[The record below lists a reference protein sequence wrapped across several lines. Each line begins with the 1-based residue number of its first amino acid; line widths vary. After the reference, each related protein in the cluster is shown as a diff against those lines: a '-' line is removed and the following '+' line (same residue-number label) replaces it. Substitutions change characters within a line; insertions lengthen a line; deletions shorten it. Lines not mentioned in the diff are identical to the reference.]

1 MGAVMAA
8 STYSPLPAF
17 DELLHMAKQD
27 PAALDRLQQKLNQE
41 LIDAQSDNEGRKAIQ
56 QTLFRLQ
63 SEQLRYKAPLVRLTR
78 AYQLMLSEMSRMQD
92 ALELLCKT
100 QKPQQKPC
108 ATILPFRQKEKEP

>member
-1 MGAVMAA
+1 MAA

-17 DELLHMAKQD
+17 DELLSMAKQN
-27 PAALDRLQQKLNQE
+27 PAALDELQRKLNQE
-41 LIDAQSDNEGRKAIQ
+41 LIDAQSDDRGKKAIQ

-92 ALELLCKT
+92 ALELLCTT

-108 ATILPFRQKEKEP
+108 ATILPFRSKGQEP

>member
-1 MGAVMAA
+1 MAA

-17 DELLHMAKQD
+17 DELLNMAKQD
-27 PAALDRLQQKLNQE
+27 PAALDALQRKLNQE
-41 LIDAQSDNEGRKAIQ
+41 LIDAQSDDKGRKAIQ

-92 ALELLCKT
+92 ALEQLCTT
-100 QKPQQKPC
+100 QKPQQKPS
-108 ATILPFRQKEKEP
+108 ATILPFRSKGQEQ

>member
-1 MGAVMAA
+1 MAA

-17 DELLHMAKQD
+17 DELLSMAKQD
-27 PAALDRLQQKLNQE
+27 PAALDALQRKLNQE
-41 LIDAQSDNEGRKAIQ
+41 LIDAQSDDKGRKAIQ

-92 ALELLCKT
+92 ALEQLCTT
-100 QKPQQKPC
+100 QKPPQKPC
-108 ATILPFRQKEKEP
+108 ATILPFRSKGQEQ

>member
-1 MGAVMAA
+1 MAA
-8 STYSPLPAF
+8 PPFSPLPDF
-17 DELLHMAKQD
+17 DELLSMAKQN
-27 PAALDRLQQKLNQE
+27 PTALDELQKKLNQE
-41 LIDAQSDNEGRKAIQ
+41 LIDAQSDDRGRKAIQ

-92 ALELLCKT
+92 ALEQLCTT

-108 ATILPFRQKEKEP
+108 ATILPFRSKGQE

>member
-1 MGAVMAA
+1 MAA
-8 STYSPLPAF
+8 STYSPLPAL

-27 PAALDRLQQKLNQE
+27 PAALDELQKKLNQE

-92 ALELLCKT
+92 ALELLGTT

-108 ATILPFRQKEKEP
+108 ATILPFRQKERNPS

>member
-1 MGAVMAA
+1 MATT
-8 STYSPLPAF
+8 TYSPLPAF
-17 DELLHMAKQD
+17 DELLSMAKQN
-27 PAALDRLQQKLNQE
+27 PAALDELQQKLNQE
-41 LIDAQSDNEGRKAIQ
+41 LIDAQSDDKGRKAIQ

-92 ALELLCKT
+92 ALEQLCAT

-108 ATILPFRQKEKEP
+108 ATILPFRSKSQKP

>member
-1 MGAVMAA
+1 M
-8 STYSPLPAF
+8 
-17 DELLHMAKQD
+17 Q
-27 PAALDRLQQKLNQE
+27 LQKKLNQE

-92 ALELLCKT
+92 ALGAVMHDAKTAAKTLCNYFAVQAKGEG
-100 QKPQQKPC
+100 
-108 ATILPFRQKEKEP
+108 TIAEKKAVENHKK

>member
-1 MGAVMAA
+1 MAA
-8 STYSPLPAF
+8 STYSPLPAL

-27 PAALDRLQQKLNQE
+27 PAALDELQKKLNQE

-63 SEQLRYKAPLVRLTR
+63 SQQLRYKAPLVRLTR
-78 AYQLMLSEMSRMQD
+78 AYQLMLSEMSRMQVT
-92 ALELLCKT
+92 LELLGTT

-108 ATILPFRQKEKEP
+108 ATILSFRQKDKEP

>member
-1 MGAVMAA
+1 MAA

-17 DELLHMAKQD
+17 DELLNMAKQD
-27 PAALDRLQQKLNQE
+27 PAALDALQKKLNQE
-41 LIDAQSDNEGRKAIQ
+41 LIDAQSDDRGRKAIQ

-92 ALELLCKT
+92 ALEQLCAT

-108 ATILPFRQKEKEP
+108 ATILPFRPKSQKP